1 MLEPNQELR
10 PNIWQVCEIA
20 FKLQSKENPVTNI
33 QVGLKSSTHQ
43 FFIDYYTTIV
53 RAIGILEFSP

>member
-1 MLEPNQELR
+1 MIILDSTEPNQELR

-33 QVGLKSSTHQ
+33 QVSIKWLIFLLHLNDTMNNI
-43 FFIDYYTTIV
+43 F
-53 RAIGILEFSP
+53 